1 MPCDTIQKTSVSFNM
16 RTDRNLLHAALEQMG
31 ERPNLLGDTLTFR
44 SGRYNCATGQMT
56 VTGYGEESE
65 KLNEIKRAYSA
76 QVVQSQARRFGWTL
90 KQTSKYEY
98 QVLKR

>member
-1 MPCDTIQKTSVSFNM
+1 MPCDTVQKTSVSFNM
-16 RTDRNLLHAALEQMG
+16 KTDRNLLHAALELMG

-65 KLNEIKRAYSA
+65 KLNEIKRMVGAGKVKLRKA
-76 QVVQSQARRFGWTL
+76 
-90 KQTSKYEY
+90 
-98 QVLKR
+98 